1 MGELYEEDDDEEG
14 GIPLIALII
23 GVVAVILIVVGLI
36 FGLKGSDKSKIKADK
51 EFVQTVVDALV
62 EYYIDPSIP
71 EDKQLQHKA
80 ALTITNTKS
89 TLDDSSKGNAK
100 GHAKE
105 ALEKAGI
112 TEIVL
117 KSESWNK
124 GMGMITLTVDIAND
138 GTFTIKCNDPSILE
152 EAE

>member
-1 MGELYEEDDDEEG
+1 MGELYEDDDDEEG

-23 GVVAVILIVVGLI
+23 GVVVVILIVVGLI
-36 FGLKGSDKSKIKADK
+36 FGLGGSDKSKMKKDR
-51 EFVQTVVDALV
+51 EFVQQVVTALTD
-62 EYYIDPSIP
+62 YYIDPSVS
-71 EDKQLQHKA
+71 EDLQLQHKA
-80 ALTITNTKS
+80 ALTITTTKS

-112 TEIVL
+112 TEIAL

-124 GMGMITLTVDIAND
+124 GLGMVTLTIEIAND
-138 GTFTIKCNDPSILE
+138 GTLTIKSNDPSILE
-152 EAE
+152 ATE